1 MAPAR
6 NSLPA
11 ALVVGLVLL
20 CCGAAPAQDA
30 EHKKSP
36 YYKAI
41 ALSYRITSESRGDLD
56 GDGAYEQAVA
66 YRQAEEAVAVSG
78 GVMVL
83 SERAGGLRLV
93 WHAFFKGFF
102 PRQVSI
108 SGRTLRIDFSQ
119 VTDQGE
125 SNFESVLEYGK
136 HIFFRTEKGS
146 PFFGV
151 KITASSN
158 LKKNALL
165 PESVFD
171 GDLRTA
177 WAEGAEGTGV
187 GETLTFEFPRP
198 VDLGLIGVLPGNV
211 SSKKDWLENNRLHRA
226 DVTVETHADRFD
238 TGTDVDLD
246 RDLGLGLYG
255 DIVEMEFANQP
266 VLKYFT
272 LEKTQVVSLEIKI
285 RSVLLGEKHDDTYI
299 AEVDF
304 AEMFD
309 RDHLE
314 KLLRGEK
321 DTAHP
326 PAKVESSTVEK
337 APAASEGEDEG
348 F

>member
-1 MAPAR
+1 MAPVR
-6 NSLPA
+6 NFLQA
-11 ALVVGLVLL
+11 ALVVELLLL
-20 CCGAAPAQDA
+20 CSRAAPAEEADY
-30 EHKKSP
+30 KKSP

-56 GDGAYEQAVA
+56 GDGVYEQALA
-66 YRQAEEAVAVSG
+66 YRQAEEAMAVSG

-83 SERAGGLRLV
+83 SERAGSMRLV

-108 SGRTLRIDFSQ
+108 SGRTLRIDFSL
-119 VTDQGE
+119 VSDQGE
-125 SNFESVLEYGK
+125 SNFERVLEYGN
-136 HIFFRTEKGS
+136 HIFFRNEKNS
-146 PFFGV
+146 PFYGV
-151 KITASSN
+151 KITSSSN
-158 LKKNALL
+158 LKKSAVS

-171 GDLRTA
+171 GDLRSA

-187 GETLTFEFPRP
+187 GETLTFEFSRP

-266 VLKYFT
+266 VLKYFS
-272 LEKTQVVSLEIKI
+272 LEKSQVISLEIKI
-285 RSVLLGEKHDDTYI
+285 RSVLLGERHDDTYI

-309 RDHLE
+309 RDRLE

-321 DTAHP
+321 EPAP
-326 PAKVESSTVEK
+326 PAAKVEPSTVEK
-337 APAASEGEDEG
+337 TASDSEEEEG